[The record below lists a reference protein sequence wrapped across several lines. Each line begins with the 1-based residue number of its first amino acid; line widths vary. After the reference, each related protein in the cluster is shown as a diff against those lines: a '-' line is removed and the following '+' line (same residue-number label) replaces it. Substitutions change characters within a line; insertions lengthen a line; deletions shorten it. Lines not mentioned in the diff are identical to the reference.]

1 MAVNRRANGTY
12 SAQYYVGGERFT
24 VPGSFSTKADAK
36 RAAARAMKNH
46 DLRPH
51 PRKQGEQLL
60 FAEAAEQMMQEIQVE
75 ANTKVS
81 YSSLLKVHI
90 LPALGDVPVED
101 ISRRMLKRLF
111 QRWKSEGK
119 SLYTIRAAKSVISNV
134 LQMLV
139 EDDRLDVNKARG
151 IDVGNASPPKLRIP
165 TQDTVAQ
172 VLRSMPTE
180 GARLWMHV
188 QIATGCRPNE
198 IRALRPCDLDG
209 RELQVR
215 AVQNENHSRRQQGL
229 PQFTRR
235 PSTKNGDTRKITV
248 GEQLA
253 QAWRDFVAKYD
264 IAPEEP
270 LFTQRR
276 VVPPARPVAEH
287 VEIPS
292 DLGTMRARNGREY
305 RHGTV
310 NAYVTAGC
318 RCDWCRLASRQQRR
332 RQRSYTKDKKPWRNP
347 DELVTEAQWRKI
359 WKDAWTSQGL
369 DDLRPSAYQMRHTH
383 ASWLIDAG
391 QNPVKVGQ
399 RLGHRDLTATRRYVR
414 QVGDDGE
421 LADTIDA
428 LADWLVEP
436 DSDEAS
442 PDDAEVDLRDPEP
455 PVERV
460 ADRSRTDTTVHKEN
474 AHAP

>member
-12 SAQYYVGGERFT
+12 SVQYYVRGERFT
-24 VPGSFSTKADAK
+24 VPGSFRTKTEAK
-36 RAAARAMKNH
+36 RAAALAQKNH

-60 FAEAAEQMMQEIQVE
+60 FAEAAVQMMKEIQVE
-75 ANTKVS
+75 ANTKVG
-81 YSSLLKVHI
+81 YSSLLNVHV

-111 QRWKSEGK
+111 QRWESEGK

-139 EDDRLDVNKARG
+139 EDDRLEVNKARG
-151 IDVGNASPPKLRIP
+151 IDVGNASPPKLTIP
-165 TQDTVAQ
+165 TQDDVAR
-172 VLRSMPTE
+172 VLRAMPTE

-188 QIATGCRPNE
+188 QIGTGCRPNE
-198 IRALRPCDLDG
+198 IRALRPCDLNG

-215 AVQNENHSRRQQGL
+215 AVQNENHSRRRQGL

-276 VVPPARPVAEH
+276 VVPPAKPVAEH

-292 DLGTMRARNGREY
+292 DLGTLRARNGREY

-332 RQRSYTKDKKPWRNP
+332 RQRSYTKAQAQWRNP

-359 WKDAWTSQGL
+359 WKEAWESQGL
-369 DDLRPSAYQMRHTH
+369 GHVRPSAYRMRHTH

-399 RLGHRDLTATRRYVR
+399 RLGHRDLTATQRYVR
-414 QVGDDGE
+414 PVGDDGE
-421 LADTIDA
+421 LADTFDA

-436 DSDEAS
+436 DSDDAS
-442 PDDAEVDLRDPEP
+442 PRDGVVDLRDSGPL
-455 PVERV
+455 VERI
-460 ADRSRTDTTVHKEN
+460 TDGSGSETTAHEEN
-474 AHAP
+474 EHAT